1 MGSGFFARL
10 GGAAGTKT
18 AAVAAAGALAVTGA
32 VGAGVWWAA
41 ANDTGP
47 RLAVVQR
54 SQSVAVAPGSEQS
67 TLVGC
72 QAHETP
78 IGGGYAIDGA
88 AFATS
93 SYFLGDHWRAVAS
106 NPGEAAATLTVYA
119 LCINARVERQSGL
132 DFTWQAPAFRDRDN
146 KVTAMGDGTLIR
158 DLTTEGPYA
167 YAAHHPTTQPSCAG
181 GYTPVATE
189 FLADRTVTGK
199 AAAPVP
205 LEELAPRAAAPGA
218 TPTQWRVTVNPGTAL
233 SDRPFR
239 LPRSEDVIRETRI
252 LDPQPPQANF
262 AVGARPVCVRVKSS
276 ATATAQV
283 AVAAGGRAEAV
294 ARCPKGTLVVGGG
307 FAFPAPNESDGAEAP
322 QRFLGDGFLY
332 AAADAPARGEP
343 TGRAVTAWHVTG
355 VNQQK
360 SGDLYRNSAWLEK
373 SDRETLTGNA
383 YFDNHGH
390 GPDDQELRGATM
402 PAQQPLIATA
412 VCASFDA
419 EPTSPSKTSLAPLHP
434 QVPPVGTSAG
444 PSDSAASPGA
454 GSSGSPDA
462 GPSASPG
469 QSASPGASATPRA
482 SVTPGPGQSSPPPG
496 NNSPSPRPQSPQVAI
511 SQPQQGATLR
521 RGCEESFTG
530 SARTRPGD
538 RPLTDPQYTAWRIK
552 GPNGPVALG
561 SGASGRFLVPLLPDG
576 TYPLV
581 FTATDPASGL
591 TGSAEIPIRI
601 IGCLR

>member
-1 MGSGFFARL
+1 MGSGFFAKL

-18 AAVAAAGALAVTGA
+18 AAVAAAGALAVSGA
-32 VGAGVWWAA
+32 VGAGVWWATV
-41 ANDTGP
+41 DPGP

-54 SQSVAVAPGSEQS
+54 SQSVSVAPGSEQS

-72 QAHETP
+72 QSHETP

-88 AFATS
+88 GFATS
-93 SYFLGDHWRAVAS
+93 SYFLGDHWRAVAV
-106 NPGEAAATLTVYA
+106 NPGDAAATLTVYA
-119 LCINARVERQSGL
+119 LCINARVERQSAL
-132 DFTWQAPAFRDRDN
+132 DFKWQAPAFRDRDN
-146 KVTAMGDGTLIR
+146 KVTSMGDGTSIR

-167 YAAHHPTTQPSCAG
+167 YAAHHPAAEPACAG

-189 FLADRTVTGK
+189 FLAGRTVQGK
-199 AAAPVP
+199 SAVPVP
-205 LEELAPRAAAPGA
+205 LEELRPLTAAPGA
-218 TPTQWRVTVNPGTAL
+218 TPTQWQVSVNPGTAL
-233 SDRPFR
+233 SDRPFH
-239 LPRSEDVIRETRI
+239 LPRSEDAGRETRI

-262 AVGARPVCVRVKSS
+262 AVGVRPVCVRVKSS
-276 ATATAQV
+276 ATATAEV
-283 AVAAGGRAEAV
+283 AVAAGGRADAAV
-294 ARCPKGTLVVGGG
+294 RCPKDKLVVGGG
-307 FAFPAPNESDGAEAP
+307 FHFPAPNESEGAEAP
-322 QRFLGDGFLY
+322 QRFFGDGFLY

-343 TGRAVTAWHVTG
+343 TGTAVKAWHVTG

-360 SGDLYRNSAWLEK
+360 SGEMYRNTVWLEK

-390 GPDDQELRGATM
+390 GADDQVLRGATM
-402 PAQQPLIATA
+402 PAQQPVVATV

-419 EPTSPSKTSLAPLHP
+419 EPTSPPKKAVAPLQP
-434 QVPPVGTSAG
+434 KVPPVVTAS
-444 PSDSAASPGA
+444 PSDSAVPPGASP
-454 GSSGSPDA
+454 SGSPNP
-462 GPSASPG
+462 GPTASPG

-482 SVTPGPGQSSPPPG
+482 SATPGPGQSSPPPG
-496 NNSPSPRPQSPQVAI
+496 NNSPSPRPQPPQVSV
-511 SQPQQGATLR
+511 SQPQQGGTLR

-538 RPLTDPQYTAWRIK
+538 RPLTDPGDTAWRIK

>member
-1 MGSGFFARL
+1 MA
-10 GGAAGTKT
+10 AAGT
-18 AAVAAAGALAVTGA
+18 LAVTGA

-41 ANDTGP
+41 NDTGP
-47 RLAVVQR
+47 RLTVVQR

-72 QAHETP
+72 RAHETP
-78 IGGGYAIDGA
+78 IGGGYAVDGA
-88 AFATS
+88 GFATS
-93 SYFLGDHWRAVAS
+93 SYFLGDHWRAVAV
-106 NPGEAAATLTVYA
+106 NPGGAAATLTVYA

-146 KVTAMGDGTLIR
+146 KVTSMGRGIHIH

-167 YAAHHPTTQPSCAG
+167 YAARHPTAEPHCAG

-189 FLADRTVTGK
+189 FLAGRTLTGQS
-199 AAAPVP
+199 AAPVP

-218 TPTQWRVTVNPGTAL
+218 TPTQWRVRVNPGTVL
-233 SDRPFR
+233 SDRPFE
-239 LPRSEDVIRETRI
+239 LPLSEDVIRETRI

-276 ATATAQV
+276 ATATARV

-322 QRFLGDGFLY
+322 QRFFGDGFLY

-343 TGRAVTAWHVTG
+343 AGTAVKAWHVTG

-360 SGDLYRNSAWLEK
+360 SGELYRNSAWLEK
-373 SDRETLTGNA
+373 SDRETATGNA

-390 GPDDQELRGATM
+390 GLDDQELRGATM

-419 EPTSPSKTSLAPLHP
+419 EPTSPSKTSMAPLHP
-434 QVPPVGTSAG
+434 GVPPVGTPAG

-454 GSSGSPDA
+454 GPSGSPDA
-462 GPSASPG
+462 GPSASPDP
-469 QSASPGASATPRA
+469 SASPGPSASADPSAPPGASVTPRTPG
-482 SVTPGPGQSSPPPG
+482 TPGPGQSSPPPG
-496 NNSPSPRPQSPQVAI
+496 NNSPSPQPQPPQVSV

-521 RGCEESFTG
+521 RGCEETFTG

-538 RPLTDPQYTAWRIK
+538 RPLTGPRYTAWRIE
-552 GPNGPVALG
+552 GPNGPVAVG

-576 TYPLV
+576 TYPLL